1 MTFDDYAPDTA
12 EGIEFKKS
20 VFKAICDIRDIKPN
34 EADESKF
41 TFKML
46 DEDRIEYHIE
56 FTDGRTLDSEI
67 FTIMVDLAM
76 EGCAETAVKMY
87 YEHLCG

>member
-1 MTFDDYAPDTA
+1 MDFDDYTPDTA

-20 VFKAICDIRDIKPN
+20 VFKAICDLRDIKPN

-41 TFKML
+41 TFKKI
-46 DEDRIEYHIE
+46 DDNRIEYHLA
-56 FTDGRTLDSEI
+56 FTDGRTLDSTI
-67 FTIMVDLAM
+67 ATIMVDLAM

-87 YEHLCG
+87 YEHLYG